1 MTNDKEKAARAGN
14 PDGQKGK
21 KTMATD
27 IIPFSYEGSTVRTIT
42 KADGE
47 TWFVLADTLTALGIK
62 RKPSAIVERLDD
74 DVRQTY
80 PIRDS
85 LGREQQ
91 AHIINEAGLYDVII
105 RSDAPTAKPFRR
117 WVTHEV
123 LPTIRRQGGY
133 INPAA
138 TEHQLNA
145 IVRRAQM
152 HMELLQAARGLIDS
166 KHLEAKARVELA
178 RGLGELPQLDPNDR
192 PLYTQDFLKTK
203 NLSKSRLRSVAGT
216 FGKRVKAAYTLEHGR
231 EPGKYP
237 LNLPNGQTRDVYAY
251 TEKDRP
257 LMDRI
262 WHTYYNKEAA

>member
-1 MTNDKEKAARAGN
+1 MSNSVIPFAYKDSEVRVIEL
-14 PDGQKGK
+14 DGQP
-21 KTMATD
+21 T
-27 IIPFSYEGSTVRTIT
+27 
-42 KADGE
+42 
-47 TWFVLADTLTALGIK
+47 FVLADVCTILGLSN
-62 RKPSAIVERLDD
+62 PSKVATQIDD
-74 DVRQTY
+74 DALTTSEV
-80 PIRDS
+80 IDS
-85 LGREQQ
+85 LGRRQTANVVTEP
-91 AHIINEAGLYDVII
+91 GLYQVIFMS
-105 RSDAPTAKPFRR
+105 RKEEAKAFRR

-133 INPAA
+133 INPDAD
-138 TEHQLNA
+138 EHQLNA

-152 HMELLQAARGLIDS
+152 HMELLQAARGLIDP

-216 FGKRVKAAYTLEHGR
+216 FGKRVKAAYTLEYGR

-237 LNLPNGQTRDVYAY
+237 LNLPNGQTRDVCAY

-257 LMDRI
+257 LMERI
-262 WHTYYNKEAA
+262 WHTYYENTKEAA

>member
-1 MTNDKEKAARAGN
+1 MN
-14 PDGQKGK
+14 PNE
-21 KTMATD
+21 
-27 IIPFSYEGSTVRTIT
+27 IIPFNYEGSTVRTVDSN
-42 KADGE
+42 DGD
-47 TWFVLADTLTALGIK
+47 TWFVAADVAKILGY
-62 RKPSAIVERLDD
+62 RDAFNMTRRLDD
-74 DVRQTY
+74 DEKGTRSVST
-80 PIRDS
+80 P
-85 LGREQQ
+85 GGEQHL
-91 AHIINEAGLYDVII
+91 AIINEAGLYTAII
-105 RSDAPTAKPFRR
+105 GSKVEGAKAFKR

-133 INPAA
+133 INPNAD
-138 TEHQLNA
+138 EHQLNA

-231 EPGKYP
+231 EPGKYL

-262 WHTYYNKEAA
+262 WDTYYNKEVA

>member
-1 MTNDKEKAARAGN
+1 MSNSV
-14 PDGQKGK
+14 
-21 KTMATD
+21 
-27 IIPFSYEGSTVRTIT
+27 IPFAYNNSEVRTIT
-42 KADGE
+42 EDGQA
-47 TWFVLADTLTALGIK
+47 WFVVSDVCDFFGVTNRNRVMQNI
-62 RKPSAIVERLDD
+62 DD
-74 DVRQTY
+74 DERGVRKLPTPGGVQEFTV
-80 PIRDS
+80 
-85 LGREQQ
+85 
-91 AHIINEAGLYDVII
+91 INEAGLYTLLFNLEPRRARGLSKEEVE
-105 RSDAPTAKPFRR
+105 AKYAKVKAFRR

-133 INPAA
+133 INPNAD
-138 TEHQLNA
+138 EHQLNA

-152 HMELLQAARGLIDS
+152 HMELLQTARGLIDP

-257 LMDRI
+257 LMERI
-262 WHTYYNKEAA
+262 WHTYYSQEVA

>member
-1 MTNDKEKAARAGN
+1 MQN
-14 PDGQKGK
+14 
-21 KTMATD
+21 
-27 IIPFSYEGSTVRTIT
+27 IIPFNYEGSTVRTVDSN
-42 KADGE
+42 DGD
-47 TWFVLADTLTALGIK
+47 TWFVAADVAKILGY
-62 RKPSAIVERLDD
+62 RDAFNMTRRLDD
-74 DVRQTY
+74 DEKGTRSVST
-80 PIRDS
+80 P
-85 LGREQQ
+85 GGEQHL
-91 AHIINEAGLYDVII
+91 AIINEAGLYTAII
-105 RSDAPTAKPFRR
+105 GSKVEGAKDFRR

-123 LPTIRRQGGY
+123 LPTIRRQGAY
-133 INPAA
+133 INPNAD
-138 TEHQLNA
+138 EHQLNA
-145 IVRRAQM
+145 LVRRAQM
-152 HMELLQAARGLIDS
+152 HMELLQAARGLIDP

-216 FGKRVKAAYTLEHGR
+216 FGKRVKAAYTLEHGK

-262 WHTYYNKEAA
+262 WDTYYNKEAA

>member
-1 MTNDKEKAARAGN
+1 MKPNE
-14 PDGQKGK
+14 
-21 KTMATD
+21 
-27 IIPFSYEGSTVRTIT
+27 IIPFNYEGSTVRTV
-42 KADGE
+42 DGNDGD
-47 TWFVLADTLTALGIK
+47 TWFVAADVAKILGY
-62 RKPSAIVERLDD
+62 RDAFNMTRRLDD
-74 DVRQTY
+74 DEKGTRSVST
-80 PIRDS
+80 P
-85 LGREQQ
+85 GGEQHL
-91 AHIINEAGLYDVII
+91 AIINEAGLYTAII
-105 RSDAPTAKPFRR
+105 GSKVEGAKAFKR

-133 INPAA
+133 INPNAD
-138 TEHQLNA
+138 EHQLNA

-231 EPGKYP
+231 EPGKYL

-262 WHTYYNKEAA
+262 WDTYYNKEVA